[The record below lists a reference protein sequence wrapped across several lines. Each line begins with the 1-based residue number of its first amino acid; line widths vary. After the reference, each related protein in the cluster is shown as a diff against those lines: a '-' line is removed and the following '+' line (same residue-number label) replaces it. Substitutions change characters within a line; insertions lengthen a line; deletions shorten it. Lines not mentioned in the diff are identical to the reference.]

1 MASHGIALHSEGFL
15 GCPGQELELFD
26 DMLYL
31 GSKTRE
37 GMVRTGRGM
46 LMLITGLAG
55 AYIFTND
62 THRVSAFLPHSQ
74 LASQSILDTSQLAFS
89 IASQLN

>member
-37 GMVRTGRGM
+37 GMARKEGDVDVG
-46 LMLITGLAG
+46 
-55 AYIFTND
+55 
-62 THRVSAFLPHSQ
+62 HR
-74 LASQSILDTSQLAFS
+74 TSQCLY
-89 IASQLN
+89 IYK